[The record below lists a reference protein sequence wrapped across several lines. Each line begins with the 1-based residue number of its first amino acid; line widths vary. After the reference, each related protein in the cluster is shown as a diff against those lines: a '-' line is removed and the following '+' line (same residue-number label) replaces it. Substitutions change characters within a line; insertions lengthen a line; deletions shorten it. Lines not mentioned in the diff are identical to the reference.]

1 MTDETARGV
10 NVLVVADPGLPS
22 RRVDSI
28 KDELR
33 TQLETTF
40 SPPVELYTQTETI
53 RLRPDNSLDFDVA
66 SRIAEKYERIDVV
79 LLLTEIP
86 RHRGSRPLIAEIFPD
101 EKVGVISCPTL
112 GAVTTK
118 RRILTVLMACA
129 LRLVPVD
136 GDLDPDA
143 HRLRWGHWGEVL
155 DESGHRELTSN
166 QTAGGLRMVL
176 GMTMANDPWRTAP
189 RLSSAL
195 AAASATGAFGIFYN
209 SIWQMSNYLSTA
221 RLLLIGLLAM
231 TVMVAWLIVSNR
243 LWDKPVQER
252 LSTVVLLYNLS
263 TIATLFLCVL
273 VLYAVL
279 VVLILLTSLVVIDP
293 EFMSVILDQD
303 ASFVNYLDIAWLS
316 AAMGVVAGGL
326 GSSFDSETDLR
337 RLTHGQRERQRRYS
351 EDEDDSDQ
359 DTISS

>member
-1 MTDETARGV
+1 MTGDPARGV

-22 RRVDSI
+22 RRVNSI
-28 KDELR
+28 KDDLQ

-40 SPPVELYTQTETI
+40 SPPVSLYTQTEVI
-53 RLRPDNSLDFDVA
+53 RIRPDNTLDIGVA
-66 SRIAEKYERIDVV
+66 HRIAESYDHIDVV

-86 RHRGSRPLIAEIFPD
+86 RHRDKRPLIAEIFPE

-118 RRILTVLMACA
+118 RRILTVFMACA
-129 LRLVPVD
+129 QRLMPVD
-136 GDLDPDA
+136 DDVDLNA
-143 HRLRWGHWGEVL
+143 HSLRWSTWNEPL
-155 DESGHRELTSN
+155 DDTGHRELVSSRGL
-166 QTAGGLRMVL
+166 GGLRIVL

-209 SIWQMSNYLSTA
+209 SIWQMSNYLSTT
-221 RLLLIGLLAM
+221 RLLFIGLLAM
-231 TVMVAWLIVSNR
+231 TAMVFRLIVSNR
-243 LWDKPVQER
+243 LWDTPVKER

-273 VLYAVL
+273 VLYATL

-293 EFMSVILDQD
+293 EFMSMVLDTE
-303 ASFVNYLDIAWLS
+303 ASFINYLDIAWLS

-326 GSSFDSETDLR
+326 GSSFDSQTDLR
-337 RLTHGQRERQRRYS
+337 RLTHGQRERQRQYT
-351 EDEDDSDQ
+351 EDDDAEK
-359 DTISS
+359 DTTS

>member
-22 RRVDSI
+22 RRVKSI
-28 KDELR
+28 NDDLQE
-33 TQLETTF
+33 QLEKTF
-40 SPPVELYTQTETI
+40 SPPVQLHTQTEVI
-53 RLRPDNSLDFDVA
+53 RIRPDNTLDIGVA
-66 SRIAEKYERIDVV
+66 SRIAEEYDRIDVV

-86 RHRGSRPLIAEIFPD
+86 RHHGKRPLIAEIFPE
-101 EKVGVISCPTL
+101 EKVGIISCPTL
-112 GAVTTK
+112 GAVATK
-118 RRILTVLMACA
+118 RRILTVFMACA
-129 LRLVPVD
+129 LRLMPVND
-136 GDLDPDA
+136 DLDLNA
-143 HRLRWGHWGEVL
+143 HSLRWSRWSDPL
-155 DESGHRELTSN
+155 DDTGHRQLTSN
-166 QTAGGLRMVL
+166 RIAGGFRTVL

-209 SIWQMSNYLSTA
+209 SIWQMSNYLSTT

-231 TVMVAWLIVSNR
+231 AAMVFWLIVSNR
-243 LWDKPVQER
+243 LWDTPIKER

-273 VLYAVL
+273 ALYVTL

-293 EFMSVILDQD
+293 EFMSMILDQD

-316 AAMGVVAGGL
+316 AAMGVVAGAL
-326 GSSFDSETDLR
+326 GSSFDSQTDMR
-337 RLTHGQRERQRRYS
+337 RLTHGQRERQRQYS
-351 EDEDDSDQ
+351 EDDDGSDQ
-359 DTISS
+359 DTTSS